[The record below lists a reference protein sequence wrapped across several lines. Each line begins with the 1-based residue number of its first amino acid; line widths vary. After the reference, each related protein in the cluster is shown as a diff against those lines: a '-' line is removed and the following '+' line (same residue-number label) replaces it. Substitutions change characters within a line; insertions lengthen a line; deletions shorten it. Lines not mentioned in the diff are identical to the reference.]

1 MLAEMKV
8 LSCQQLAELG
18 SSDNLTLHSDGT
30 SKFGQHYYSFQVSTP
45 SSTYSLGLSE
55 MLTGSAN
62 QVLHTF
68 KQILSDLELVAGS
81 NSGGVVLAKIKSTMS
96 DRHIVEKNFNS
107 LLEDYRKEVLPAV
120 VESWDQMTPEQ
131 QSSVSTLNNFFCGM
145 HLLVG
150 MADTASSTLLQ
161 WELTHFEGTEGPA
174 GTSVLVRKSES
185 GVVRLIRT
193 ACKALSKHGSEQSGV
208 YKSFTSFLESNGI
221 KRNPLASFRGNRF
234 NILFYDAGALY
245 YISNLVKTFF
255 CEVWQ
260 TPNQLL
266 RAVLSDVQVPEY
278 LAGCRALGL
287 VNKVITGPLWRV
299 LETPEISILDMN
311 EYLQMLI
318 AHLDLWSLD
327 ASDVLAGE
335 AVLYPDFPP
344 KEDPIWHCLTAAT
357 DLDPLTQEM
366 LQIIFHAFSALLSRL
381 VCDHL
386 PGGVLDEASANLVSE
401 TQSVPKPNVV
411 SERDFAKLD
420 RLLRE
425 KPNASTLSLE
435 ALVLFTNNETAKWL
449 DSKPHTEVTQL
460 LQKARSVA
468 PEFKRLYRE
477 RREKMLQ
484 ERAQLLQAKQRAL
497 LAAQEK
503 KLKEKEKLTQDIM
516 KYGLWQSQEDIR
528 KGLSR
533 LKSNSAKVMAIKVN
547 WISES
552 VF

>member
-1 MLAEMKV
+1 MSITRLQSKVKSLNETKTIRDIMNEPFIGKGCQRKKDTVVQCMKTARPTFDVKVFSTVNRELAGELAMTKEALNLQEMQMKELEAKFSKLSV
-8 LSCQQLAELG
+8 RNTNKKLRQRDDQIAKLKEEVIERRRIENRLKQTELSCQQLAEELG
-18 SSDNLTLHSDGT
+18 SSDNLTLHSDGS

-68 KQILSDLELVAGS
+68 KQILSDLQLVAGP
-81 NSGGVVLAKIKSTMS
+81 NSGGFVLAKIKNTMS

-107 LLEDYRKEVLPAV
+107 LLEDYRKDVLPTV

-131 QSSVSTLNNFFCGM
+131 QSSVSTLNNFFGGM

-161 WELTHFEGTEGPA
+161 WKLNHFEGTEGPA

-185 GVVRLIRT
+185 GVGRLVRT

-208 YKSFTSFLESNGI
+208 YQSFTSFLESNGI

-234 NILFYDAGALY
+234 YILFYDAGALY
-245 YISNLVKTFF
+245 YISNLVKIFF

-266 RAVLSDVQVPEY
+266 RAVLSDIQVPEY

-299 LETPEISILDMN
+299 LGTPDISILDMN

-327 ASDVLAGE
+327 ASEVLAGE

-344 KEDPIWHCLTAAT
+344 Y
-357 DLDPLTQEM
+357 
-366 LQIIFHAFSALLSRL
+366 
-381 VCDHL
+381 
-386 PGGVLDEASANLVSE
+386 
-401 TQSVPKPNVV
+401 
-411 SERDFAKLD
+411 
-420 RLLRE
+420 LR
-425 KPNASTLSLE
+425 KI
-435 ALVLFTNNETAKWL
+435 LFGI
-449 DSKPHTEVTQL
+449 V
-460 LQKARSVA
+460 
-468 PEFKRLYRE
+468 
-477 RREKMLQ
+477 
-484 ERAQLLQAKQRAL
+484 
-497 LAAQEK
+497 
-503 KLKEKEKLTQDIM
+503 
-516 KYGLWQSQEDIR
+516 
-528 KGLSR
+528 
-533 LKSNSAKVMAIKVN
+533 
-547 WISES
+547 
-552 VF
+552 